1 MTVWTST
8 SADRCRTTS
17 PSRGVIVSWSRVA
30 DMPRRQVHPGWQLR
44 RNPFHLQL
52 QRQPRPSTCSPPTG
66 AGLPVRR
73 LLRAQVVGH
82 LAGRTPTVAQL
93 DLVEQALLPGAK
105 AHGFDT
111 ELWTLGRIVDTI

>member
-1 MTVWTST
+1 M
-8 SADRCRTTS
+8 
-17 PSRGVIVSWSRVA
+17 
-30 DMPRRQVHPGWQLR
+30 
-44 RNPFHLQL
+44 
-52 QRQPRPSTCSPPTG
+52 
-66 AGLPVRR
+66 RR

-111 ELWTLGRIVDTI
+111 ELWTLGRIADTI

>member
-1 MTVWTST
+1 
-8 SADRCRTTS
+8 
-17 PSRGVIVSWSRVA
+17 
-30 DMPRRQVHPGWQLR
+30 
-44 RNPFHLQL
+44 
-52 QRQPRPSTCSPPTG
+52 
-66 AGLPVRR
+66 VRR